1 MRLSISLAL
10 NLSISLSTSLSLND
24 AIRSPHHAQFV
35 QGRGKNVLA
44 LLNDS
49 LLVPVRFHCER
60 GVKGAVIVYK
70 YYCLV
75 FNHKIEVFGLECFRC
90 ATRQRSMCALIL
102 LVYMQK
108 CISRSQL
115 SIQRPPDTF

>member
-1 MRLSISLAL
+1 MQL
-10 NLSISLSTSLSLND
+10 
-24 AIRSPHHAQFV
+24 RSPHHAQFV

-49 LLVPVRFHCER
+49 LLVPVRFHREG

-75 FNHKIEVFGLECFRC
+75 YHKIAVFRWEYSRC
-90 ATRQRSMCALIL
+90 ATRQRLMFALIL
-102 LVYMQK
+102 LVSMKQ
-108 CISRSQL
+108 CISRS
-115 SIQRPPDTF
+115 